1 MTGAWEPPRLAAAVG
16 RAALRRCPR
25 CGRTGI
31 FRRWM
36 TMAQLCPQC
45 GLRFEREEGYWT
57 GAVAINLIATEG
69 LFIVLLVLG
78 IVATWPDV
86 PWTTL
91 LVGLVAVNIVMPI
104 VFQPFSRTL
113 WVAIERSARRW
124 VETEGT

>member
-1 MTGAWEPPRLAAAVG
+1 
-16 RAALRRCPR
+16 
-25 CGRTGI
+25 
-31 FRRWM
+31 
-36 TMAQLCPQC
+36 MAQLCPQC